1 MTAAVPLDLS
11 HHFSYVTKNRQASQV
26 KDFYK
31 YFLIPN
37 IANFAGGQ
45 LYSNWSDLILRT
57 AN

>member
-37 IANFAGGQ
+37 IANFAGGK
-45 LYSNWSDLILRT
+45 
-57 AN
+57 